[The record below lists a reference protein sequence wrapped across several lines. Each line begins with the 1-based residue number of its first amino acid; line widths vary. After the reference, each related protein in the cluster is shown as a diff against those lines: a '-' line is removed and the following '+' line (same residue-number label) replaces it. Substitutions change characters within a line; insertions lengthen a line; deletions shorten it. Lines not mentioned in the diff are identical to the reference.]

1 MLRAAGI
8 AGLALLIAGM
18 TAWAALAI
26 YYSDLG
32 GEPLRLGLAAAF
44 ALGTLGAFLFLP
56 NRRRTLFGFG
66 AAFAVV
72 LLWWLSI
79 EPSNE
84 RDWQTEVAVLPY
96 ATQDGDLVTLHNV
109 RNFDYRTE
117 QDFVPRYDDRTFDLR
132 QLDAVDLI
140 AVYWAGD
147 AIAHIMV
154 SFGFAGDHVAFS
166 IETRKEKGEAY
177 SSIAGFF
184 KRYELIYVVGD
195 ERDLIR
201 VRTDYRRPEEQVY
214 LYRTRARPE
223 NARRLFL
230 EYVGKINQLKERPEF
245 YNTLTTNCT
254 TDVWSLVRHLTG
266 QLPLDWR
273 VLLSGYFPEYAYEL
287 GSLDTS
293 MPFAELKARSLI
305 NDQAHAADQAPGF
318 LRAHPRRPAAPAGP
332 HRTLSWP
339 GAGRQAH
346 SHPPVSRASC
356 DRALGERLLQ
366 ALEAAGPALT
376 VQVAG
381 ALAFEAFVRQLQARA
396 ARRFEQLD
404 GDHRIVAALTLL
416 LPGPGEDQTLRGRD
430 FPVDAAHDVILALR
444 RAHDR
449 APRAA
454 GADVQGAGRNREA
467 LGAPPPGQLRGRGE
481 GAKDP
486 VARGGKAARQAQ
498 HRRVIGVGCAI
509 VTGVVLLVEIGR

>member
-1 MLRAAGI
+1 M
-8 AGLALLIAGM
+8 
-18 TAWAALAI
+18 
-26 YYSDLG
+26 
-32 GEPLRLGLAAAF
+32 
-44 ALGTLGAFLFLP
+44 
-56 NRRRTLFGFG
+56 
-66 AAFAVV
+66 

-117 QDFVPRYDDRTFDLR
+117 QDFVPRYDERTFDLR

-201 VRTDYRRPEEQVY
+201 VRTDYRRPEELVY

-230 EYVGKINQLKERPEF
+230 EYVDKINQLKERPEF

-254 TDVWSLVRHLTG
+254 TDVWSLVRALSG

-293 MPFAELKARSLI
+293 MPFAQLKAQSLI
-305 NDQAHAADQAPGF
+305 NDKAHAAD
-318 LRAHPRRPAAPAGP
+318 
-332 HRTLSWP
+332 
-339 GAGRQAH
+339 
-346 SHPPVSRASC
+346 
-356 DRALGERLLQ
+356 
-366 ALEAAGPALT
+366 
-376 VQVAG
+376 
-381 ALAFEAFVRQLQARA
+381 
-396 ARRFEQLD
+396 
-404 GDHRIVAALTLL
+404 
-416 LPGPGEDQTLRGRD
+416 
-430 FPVDAAHDVILALR
+430 
-444 RAHDR
+444 
-449 APRAA
+449 
-454 GADVQGAGRNREA
+454 
-467 LGAPPPGQLRGRGE
+467 GAPDFSTQIRDGLPRPP
-481 GAKDP
+481 
-486 VARGGKAARQAQ
+486 AR
-498 HRRVIGVGCAI
+498 
-509 VTGVVLLVEIGR
+509 TGP